1 MAAPW
6 PRAAA
11 LHPMPAWLMTATP
24 LAVRARDV
32 AANID
37 LSPASYTW
45 TITTTK
51 LVYLPQICSGS

>member
-1 MAAPW
+1 
-6 PRAAA
+6 
-11 LHPMPAWLMTATP
+11 MPAWLMTATP